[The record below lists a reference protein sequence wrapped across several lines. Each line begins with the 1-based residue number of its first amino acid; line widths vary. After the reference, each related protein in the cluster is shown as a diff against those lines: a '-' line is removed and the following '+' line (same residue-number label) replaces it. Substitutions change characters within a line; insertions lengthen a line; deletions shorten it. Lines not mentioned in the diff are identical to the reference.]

1 VADASGPDQAGQHAV
16 WEHAGLYDPTAPSA
30 ADRRELL
37 EFLTEQGCDLEE
49 MTEADRRDRL
59 FALAGDRMIRPSR
72 PRYDGEQ
79 AAARLGADPAVVSK
93 AWRAFGLPAPVEAVL
108 GEQDLDAIRTWLVV
122 RDLLGEEAATALA
135 RVLGSGSARL
145 AEAESAAMRAGLGGA
160 IDRGRTGSEAATAKA
175 FAQVTTLVPRIG
187 AVLDAVHRHHIE
199 AARRHFELVA
209 PTPDAVRCGVG
220 FADLSGFTA
229 MSSAM
234 PMAALSIL
242 LATFEDVTTETV
254 HDLGGRVVKFLGDAV
269 MFVAPTVPVLAA
281 IACALVTHPK
291 AAEAGLQVRAGIAY
305 GDVLAQDGDYFGPPV
320 NLASRLVA
328 VAAPEQV
335 LASPSVVPLLDLAHL
350 ATELEP
356 RALRGIAE
364 PVTPYLL
371 VSVPGPTA

>member
-1 VADASGPDQAGQHAV
+1 MDPEEQLAA
-16 WEHAGLYDPTAPSA
+16 WEAAGLYDPAAPGA

-37 EFLTEQGCDLEE
+37 EFLTEQGCDVDE
-49 MTEADRRDRL
+49 MVEAHRRDRL
-59 FALAGDRMIRPSR
+59 FALAGDRIIRPAA

-79 AAARLGADPAVVSK
+79 AAVALGADPAAVSR
-93 AWRAFGLPAPVEAVL
+93 AWRAFGLPAPTEPVL
-108 GEQDLDAIRTWLVV
+108 GEQDLDAIRTWLLV

-135 RVLGSGSARL
+135 RVLGSGAARL
-145 AEAESAAMRAGLGGA
+145 AEAESAALRTGLNGA
-160 IDRGRTGSEAATAKA
+160 IDLGRTGSEAATAKA

-187 AVLDAVHRHHIE
+187 GVLDAVHRHHIE

-220 FADLSGFTA
+220 FADLSNFTA

-234 PMAALSIL
+234 PMPALSKL

-254 HDLGGRVVKFLGDAV
+254 HYLGGRVVKFLGDAV
-269 MFVAPTVPVLAA
+269 MYVAPTVPSLAT
-281 IACALVTHPK
+281 IACALVTHPQ
-291 AAEAGLQVRAGIAY
+291 AAEACLQVRAGIAY

-328 VAAPEQV
+328 VAGPEQV
-335 LASPSVVPLLDLAHL
+335 LASPSVVPLLDLHHQVTA
-350 ATELEP
+350 LEP

-371 VSVPGPTA
+371 VSAPAGSRPS